1 MFNHGK
7 RLRRLGSN
15 EKAFSEELST
25 AVESGEMTAYT
36 ALYVKNGKNHKSYQ
50 KQLETNNSIFL

>member
-36 ALYVKNGKNHKSYQ
+36 ASYAKNGKNQ
-50 KQLETNNSIFL
+50 KY

>member
-1 MFNHGK
+1 M
-7 RLRRLGSN
+7 RRLGSN

-36 ALYVKNGKNHKSYQ
+36 ALYVKNGKNPKYLQEH
-50 KQLETNNSIFL
+50 LEKAG

>member
-15 EKAFSEELST
+15 EKAFSEELFT
-25 AVESGEMTAYT
+25 AVEGGEMTAYT
-36 ALYVKNGKNHKSYQ
+36 ALSVKNGKNQ
-50 KQLETNNSIFL
+50 EF